1 LQEHSDADHA
11 GASAPW
17 ERESDMAM
25 TETIQKLYVDGE
37 WYETGETAD
46 ITSPYDGS
54 VVGRVAYGGADDARR
69 AIDAA
74 DKAMRSPLPAHR
86 RAEILDT
93 VAGLLRERRD
103 EFARTIAQEAGKPIT
118 TAGIE
123 VDRAVQTITF
133 SALEARR
140 LTGETVAMD
149 AHPAGEGKAGL
160 ILRVPIGVVAA
171 ISPFNFPLNLVCHKV
186 GPAFAA
192 GCALVLK
199 PAGATPLSALLLA
212 QAFADAGQP
221 AGWLNVIVGRSSDI
235 GDVITEDERVRMIT
249 FTGSS
254 QVGWG
259 IRQRANKKKV
269 SLELGN
275 STPLIV
281 LADADLDKAATA
293 IAMNGYAFAGQSC
306 ISVQRVYVEDSA
318 HDALIE
324 KLVPKVQSLKVGDP
338 LDPDTQVGPV
348 IDHDNRDRIKSW
360 VDAAT
365 AGGATLLAGGE
376 VGDDGLLRPT
386 LLGNVSL
393 DMDVACHEVFG
404 PVVTVARVSGLD
416 HAIEQANGT
425 DYGLQAG
432 IFTSDITKA
441 MAAARGL
448 DFGGVTIN
456 EAPTYRADQMPY
468 GGVKESGNTREGPKF
483 AVQEM
488 TEPRMVVIQ
497 L

>member
-1 LQEHSDADHA
+1 
-11 GASAPW
+11 
-17 ERESDMAM
+17 MAM
-25 TETIQKLYVDGE
+25 TETVHKLYVDGE
-37 WYETGETAD
+37 WYETGETMD
-46 ITSPYDGS
+46 VTSPYDGS

-74 DKAMRSPLPAHR
+74 EQAMRNPLPAHR
-86 RAEILDT
+86 RAAILDT

-123 VDRAVQTITF
+123 ADRAVQTITF

-160 ILRVPIGVVAA
+160 IMRLPIGIVAA

-221 AGWLNVIVGRSSDI
+221 AGWLNVIVGKSSEI
-235 GDVITEDERVRMIT
+235 GDVITEDERVKMIT

-259 IRQRANKKKV
+259 IRQRAHKKKV

-293 IAMNGYAFAGQSC
+293 IAANGYAFAGQSC

-318 HDALIE
+318 HDALLE
-324 KLVPKVQSLKVGDP
+324 KLVPKVQALKVGDP
-338 LDPDTQVGPV
+338 LDADTQVGPV

-360 VDAAT
+360 VEAAV
-365 AGGATLLAGGE
+365 ADGATLLTGGE

-393 DMDVACHEVFG
+393 NMDVACHEVFG
-404 PVVTVARVSGLD
+404 PVVTVSRIADLD
-416 HAIEQANGT
+416 EAISKANGT
-425 DYGLQAG
+425 EYGLQAG
-432 IFTSDITKA
+432 VYTQDISKA
-441 MAAARGL
+441 MQAARQL
-448 DFGGVTIN
+448 EFGGVTIN
-456 EAPTYRADQMPY
+456 EAPTFRADQMPY

-488 TEPRMVVIQ
+488 TEPRMVVINH
-497 L
+497 

>member
-1 LQEHSDADHA
+1 
-11 GASAPW
+11 
-17 ERESDMAM
+17 MAM
-25 TETIQKLYVDGE
+25 TETVHKLYVGGE
-37 WYETGETAD
+37 WYETGETLD
-46 ITSPYDGS
+46 VTSPYDGC
-54 VVGRVAYGGADDARR
+54 VVGRVAYGGAGDARR

-74 DKAMRSPLPAHR
+74 EQAMRSPLPAHR
-86 RAEILDT
+86 RAAILDT
-93 VAGLLRERRD
+93 VADLLRERRD

-123 VDRAVQTITF
+123 ADRAVQTITF

-160 ILRVPIGVVAA
+160 IMRLPIGIVAA

-192 GCALVLK
+192 GCAMVLK

-221 AGWLNVIVGRSSDI
+221 AGWLNVIVGKSSEI
-235 GDVITEDERVRMIT
+235 GDVIADDDRVKMIT

-259 IRQRANKKKV
+259 IRQRAHKKKV

-293 IAMNGYAFAGQSC
+293 IAANGYAFAGQSC

-318 HDALIE
+318 HDALLE
-324 KLVPKVQSLKVGDP
+324 KLVPKVQALKVGDP
-338 LDPDTQVGPV
+338 LDADTQVGPV

-360 VDAAT
+360 VEAAV
-365 AGGATLLAGGE
+365 ADGATLLTGGE
-376 VGDDGLLRPT
+376 VGEDGLLRPT

-404 PVVTVARVSGLD
+404 PVVTVSRIADLD
-416 HAIEQANGT
+416 EAISKANGT
-425 DYGLQAG
+425 EYGLQAG
-432 IFTSDITKA
+432 VYTQDISKA
-441 MAAARGL
+441 MQAARQL
-448 DFGGVTIN
+448 EFGGVTIN
-456 EAPTYRADQMPY
+456 EAPTFRADQMPY

-488 TEPRMVVIQ
+488 TEPRMVVINH
-497 L
+497 